1 MNNIHEKEKD
11 LSKST
16 EGKKIKE
23 KEVQMMK
30 NEQTKKS
37 ATVADMVN
45 ALKQLMKDNL
55 VGLVMESEDGLT
67 FALPNGQ
74 AFLISVKNAEQN
86 A

>member
-1 MNNIHEKEKD
+1 
-11 LSKST
+11 
-16 EGKKIKE
+16 
-23 KEVQMMK
+23 MK
-30 NEQTKKS
+30 NEEIKKT

-55 VGLVMESEDGLT
+55 VGLVTESEDGLT

-74 AFLISVKNAEQN
+74 AFLISVKNVEQN